1 MRLSRW
7 NLYCSNRR
15 AENPHGDSGCH
26 GASIKGSQSSRCQAR
41 CSMVRAKDFLEEC
54 DGATAMKATVRF
66 FTESFAKQLGKSVAQ
81 AAVVLILL
89 AAAALLR

>member
-1 MRLSRW
+1 
-7 NLYCSNRR
+7 
-15 AENPHGDSGCH
+15 
-26 GASIKGSQSSRCQAR
+26 
-41 CSMVRAKDFLEEC
+41 
-54 DGATAMKATVRF
+54 MKATVRF